1 VFISTARDWGN
12 VVRDRRLEVGMT
24 QQGLAELVGRKR
36 QWVVRFETGYAGSAS
51 TDDVLKMLDVLGLLV
66 EVEVDPS
73 FNDPEPVYMNPSNP
87 DPWESRA

>member
-1 VFISTARDWGN
+1 
-12 VVRDRRLEVGMT
+12 
-24 QQGLAELVGRKR
+24 
-36 QWVVRFETGYAGSAS
+36 
-51 TDDVLKMLDVLGLLV
+51 VLGLLV

>member
-1 VFISTARDWGN
+1 MW
-12 VVRDRRLEVGMT
+12 DRQM
-24 QQGLAELVGRKR
+24 AK
-36 QWVVRFETGYAGSAS
+36 
-51 TDDVLKMLDVLGLLV
+51 LLSI